1 MINVSEID
9 TMLQLHHYTNTSVTP
24 AQSTTTDNNGH
35 LPAYDGKD
43 YLIPGHTAVI
53 LVPCND
59 PRCQTPSARTC
70 LLVNR
75 DCVQRADNTRLLVM
89 YMIDNTSADGLWL
102 RHGDPL
108 GAPCSL
114 NRCIS
119 AERSLMMISYY
130 EELIN
135 DLDGENYSA
144 PPGSP
149 RPDSP
154 VMIDFDMSMRSPRP
168 PNPLDMIDEM
178 DNLDLCD

>member
-75 DCVQRADNTRLLVM
+75 DCVQRADTTWVLVM
-89 YMIDNTSADGLWL
+89 YLIDNTSADGLWL
-102 RHGDPL
+102 RHGDLL
-108 GAPCSL
+108 GAPRTL
-114 NRCIS
+114 NRDFS
-119 AERSLMMISYY
+119 AERCCMFISYY

-135 DLDGENYSA
+135 GVDEENCHLGPA
-144 PPGSP
+144 I
-149 RPDSP
+149 
-154 VMIDFDMSMRSPRP
+154 IDFARSMRSPGPRTP
-168 PNPLDMIDEM
+168 SPVDFIGELM
-178 DNLDLCD
+178 DDINLCD